1 MYANKE
7 LWSKSK
13 KYRVDISKSY
23 QDMNG
28 QTLYAATVLEVIRNY
43 FQPVLSGIGLTDNEI
58 NRYLEQ

>member
-23 QDMNG
+23 QDING
-28 QTLYAATVLEVIRNY
+28 RRLHAATVLEVVRNY

-58 NRYLEQ
+58 NEYLDQ